1 MIGKTRQDEANTRGW
16 LASEVGA
23 PRGILNPPPPT
34 PEEFRLSR
42 RKPAADLARFIEHY
56 WIVAWDLRH
65 RAPHT
70 QETLPQPNVHV
81 VFEKNNSHAFGV
93 VTGKFS
99 RYLEGKSHVFGIK
112 FAPGMFRPFFGD
124 AVSQLTNRTRPVR
137 EIFGDEVTALE
148 EILTSQSPDDNLVAA
163 ANSFFQAHIPEA
175 DDKADLARELVRQ
188 ALEQRD
194 LLTVDDL
201 ARRSAIGKRSLQ
213 RLFSEYV
220 GVSPKWVIRRYRL
233 HEAIDRLRDGERLD
247 YAQLALELGYFDQ
260 AHLINDFKSILGYT
274 PTEFQKMR

>member
-1 MIGKTRQDEANTRGW
+1 MIGKTRQDEVNNRGW
-16 LASEVGA
+16 LASETGA
-23 PRGILNPPPPT
+23 PRGILNPPPLT
-34 PEEFRLSR
+34 AEEFRLAR
-42 RKPAADLARFIEHY
+42 RRPAAELTQFIEHY

-112 FAPGMFRPFFGD
+112 FAPGMFRAFLGY
-124 AVSQLTNRTRPVR
+124 AVSRITNRTRPVL
-137 EIFGDEVTALE
+137 EIFGDEVTAVE
-148 EILTSQSPDDNLVAA
+148 EILTSEASDDQLVAA
-163 ANSFFQAHIPEA
+163 TDSFFQARIPA
-175 DDKADLARELVRQ
+175 PDDKANLAKELVRQ
-188 ALEQRD
+188 TLEQRD

-201 ARRSAIGKRSLQ
+201 ARKSAMGTRTLQ

-233 HEAIDRLRDGERLD
+233 HEAVERLRDGERLD
-247 YAQLALELGYFDQ
+247 CAQLALELGYFDQ

-274 PTEFQKMR
+274 PTEFQKMQ